1 MLETYGPAQE
11 IRNPFGLGPGWP
23 SPSEREAIVRAV
35 GTLAAYYL
43 PEGRTTL
50 ATIGAK
56 WAPLGVANDP
66 TGLNA
71 HWTAGIGAYYAA
83 LGGDPERTILLA
95 DQEAAPGCAGA
106 DPLLG
111 AAATPDAA
119 RPPPAP
125 RS

>member
-1 MLETYGPAQE
+1 M
-11 IRNPFGLGPGWP
+11 
-23 SPSEREAIVRAV
+23 
-35 GTLAAYYL
+35 
-43 PEGRTTL
+43 
-50 ATIGAK
+50 
-56 WAPLGVANDP
+56 ANDP

-71 HWTAGIGAYYAA
+71 NWTAGTGAYYAA

-95 DQEAAPGCAGA
+95 DQEAAPDCAGA

-111 AAATPDAA
+111 AAATPDR